1 MSAPQRSSGSL
12 LGPASA
18 RLILAS
24 GSATRAA
31 LLRNAGL
38 VFEQIE
44 APVDEGELKR
54 SMRAEGADAAA
65 AAMALAELKAR
76 RVSERR
82 PGALVVGADQM
93 LVAAGVWLDK
103 PADRAAAKAQ
113 LLALAGTSHRLIS
126 AACVLSD
133 GERLW
138 GKHEHAT
145 LLMRPFGE
153 AFVERYLDAAGE
165 AALRSVGAYQLEG
178 LGAQL
183 FERVDG
189 DYFVVLGLPLL
200 ALLDFL
206 RGRGIVPA

>member
-1 MSAPQRSSGSL
+1 VSVAL
-12 LGPASA
+12 LGSVKS
-18 RLILAS
+18 RVILAS

-38 VFEQIE
+38 AFEQIA

-54 SMRAEGADAAA
+54 SMKAEGADAAA
-65 AAMALAELKAR
+65 TAMALAELKAR
-76 RVSERR
+76 RVSERE
-82 PGALVVGADQM
+82 PGALVIGADQM
-93 LVAAGVWLDK
+93 LVTGGTWFDK

-126 AACVLSD
+126 AACVLLD

-138 GKHEHAT
+138 GRHEHAT

-153 AFVERYLDAAGE
+153 AFVERYLDAAGA
-165 AALRSVGAYQLEG
+165 AALHSVGAYQLEG

-183 FERVDG
+183 FQRVDG

-206 RGRGIVPA
+206 RGRGIVPE

>member
-1 MSAPQRSSGSL
+1 VSPQL
-12 LGPASA
+12 LGPGAASA
-18 RLILAS
+18 QIILAS
-24 GSATRAA
+24 GSAARAA

-38 VFEQIE
+38 AFEQIP
-44 APVDEGELKR
+44 AAVDEEELKR
-54 SMRAEGADAAA
+54 AMRAEGADAAA
-65 AAMALAELKAR
+65 TAMALAELKAG
-76 RVSERR
+76 RVSERH
-82 PGALVVGADQM
+82 PAALVIGADQI
-93 LVAAGVWLDK
+93 LVCDGRWFDK

-113 LLALAGTSHRLIS
+113 LQALCGKSHRLVS
-126 AACVLSD
+126 AACVLRA

-138 GKHEHAT
+138 GRHEHAT

-153 AFVERYLDAAGE
+153 AFLERYLDAAGE
-165 AALRSVGAYQLEG
+165 AATRSVGAYQLEG

-183 FERVDG
+183 FQRVDG

>member
-1 MSAPQRSSGSL
+1 MSSPPPVGGPL
-12 LGPASA
+12 VGPAAA

-24 GSATRAA
+24 GSATRAL

-38 VFEQIE
+38 VFEQIV
-44 APVDEGELKR
+44 APVDEAELKR

-65 AAMALAELKAR
+65 TAMALAELKAR
-76 RVSERR
+76 RVSERE
-82 PGALVVGADQM
+82 PGALVIGADQM
-93 LVAAGVWLDK
+93 LVAGTAWFDK
-103 PADRAAAKAQ
+103 PEDRAAAKAQ
-113 LLALAGTSHRLIS
+113 LLALAGRSHRLIS
-126 AACVLSD
+126 AACVVQD
-133 GERLW
+133 GARLW

-153 AFVERYLDAAGE
+153 TFADRYLDAAGE
-165 AALRSVGAYQLEG
+165 AALRSVGGYQLEG

-183 FERVDG
+183 FQRVDG